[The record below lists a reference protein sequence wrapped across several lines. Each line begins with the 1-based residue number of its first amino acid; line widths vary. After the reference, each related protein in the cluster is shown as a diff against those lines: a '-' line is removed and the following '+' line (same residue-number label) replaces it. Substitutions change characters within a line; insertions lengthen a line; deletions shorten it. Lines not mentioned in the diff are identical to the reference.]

1 MIKRA
6 ILVGTGL
13 GLTSLVL
20 FGRDAASYVKTSYHR
35 VTSTVQDQVPI
46 DFQIDR
52 AKQMVKDLDPEIRNS
67 MHVIAKE
74 EVALDQL
81 NQQLATNQDKAD
93 KEKKD
98 ILHLQAD
105 LGEKKSVYQYASHTY
120 SCDEVKQDLAR
131 RFSRF
136 KVADDTLASMKQMRD
151 ARQKNLDAAQQK
163 LSAMINARRKLEV
176 DVQNLEAKRKLVEVA
191 QASSD
196 YVFDDSQLARAK
208 DLINDIRTR
217 LDVAAKL
224 ANADVNVQS
233 EIPLDDAAP
242 ADITDQVTQYFKLAP
257 KEGPKEEAIV
267 KVEPAKETEVSP
279 VSLAHE

>member
-1 MIKRA
+1 MFKRA
-6 ILVGTGL
+6 ILVGTGVCV
-13 GLTSLVL
+13 TSLVL
-20 FGRDAASYVKTSYHR
+20 FGRDAASYVKTSYRR

-52 AKQMVKDLDPEIRNS
+52 ARQMVKDLDPEIRNS

-74 EVALDQL
+74 EVALEQL
-81 NQQLATNQDKAD
+81 NQQLAGNQDKAD

-105 LGEKKSVYQYASHTY
+105 LGEKKSVLQSPTPTY
-120 SCDEVKQDLAR
+120 SCDEVKQALAR

-163 LSAMINARRKLEV
+163 LSAMVNARRKLEV

-233 EIPLDDAAP
+233 EIPLNEAAP
-242 ADITDQVTQYFKLAP
+242 ADITDQVTEYFKLDAKVAKDDKASDEKKP
-257 KEGPKEEAIV
+257 EVVAASFTHDEA
-267 KVEPAKETEVSP
+267 K
-279 VSLAHE
+279 

>member
-1 MIKRA
+1 MFKRA

-35 VTSTVQDQVPI
+35 VTSTVQDRVPI

-52 AKQMVKDLDPEIRNS
+52 AKQMVRDLDPEIRNS

-81 NQQLATNQDKAD
+81 NQQLAGNQDKAD

-105 LGEKKSVYQYASHTY
+105 LGQNKSVYQYASHTY

-163 LSAMINARRKLEV
+163 LSAMINARRKLDV

-208 DLINDIRTR
+208 ELINDIRTR

-224 ANADVNVQS
+224 ANADVSVQT
-233 EIPLDDAAP
+233 EIPLNETAP
-242 ADITDQVTQYFKLAP
+242 ADITDQVTQYFKLDAKVAKDSNASDEKKP
-257 KEGPKEEAIV
+257 EVVAASFTHDEA
-267 KVEPAKETEVSP
+267 K
-279 VSLAHE
+279 

>member
-1 MIKRA
+1 MIKRT
-6 ILVGTGL
+6 ILVASGL
-13 GLTSLVL
+13 GLTTLVL
-20 FGRDAASYVKTSYHR
+20 FGRDAASYVSTSYHR
-35 VTSTVQDQVPI
+35 LTSSVQDSVPV

-52 AKQMVKDLDPEIRNS
+52 AKQMVRDLDPEIRRS

-74 EVALDQL
+74 EVAIDQL
-81 NQQLATNQDKAD
+81 NQQIANNQGKAD
-93 KEKKD
+93 NEKKD
-98 ILHLQAD
+98 ILRLQSD
-105 LGEKKSVYQYASHTY
+105 LGEKKSVYQYASRTY
-120 SCDEVKQDLAR
+120 TCDEVKQDLAR

-136 KVADDTLASMKQMRD
+136 KVADDTLGSMKQMRD

-191 QASSD
+191 QASSE

-208 DLINDIRTR
+208 ELINDIRTR

-224 ANADVNVQS
+224 ANADVNVET
-233 EIPLDDAAP
+233 EIPLNDVAP
-242 ADITDQVTQYFKLAP
+242 ADITDQVTEYFKL
-257 KEGPKEEAIV
+257 GTKEEVASKPEAEKATEAIQ
-267 KVEPAKETEVSP
+267 